1 MMKTKTS
8 PVLELKHT
16 ILETIG
22 NTPLIRLRNI
32 VADLPQTM
40 EIWVKIEGAN
50 PGGSVKDR
58 PALQMVLDGIEN
70 GELTSDKII
79 LDSTSGNTGI
89 ALALIGSI
97 IKMPV
102 TLCLPANVSTER
114 KAKILAYGAEPV
126 YTSPMEGSD
135 GAIVKAREMYE
146 NEPEKYFKPDQYSN
160 PSNPKA
166 HFLTTGPEIWKQTSG
181 RITHFVSTIGTSG
194 TLMGTGKYLKGE
206 NPQVKV
212 YAAEPDDAFHGLEG
226 LKHMESSLVPAI
238 YDPSWLDGIVSIPT
252 EPSYELVRKL
262 AREDGIFAG
271 QSSGG
276 AVWAAIEM
284 AHRLMEAGQ
293 KEAVIVTVLPD
304 SGDKYYSKGLWD
316 Y

>member
-1 MMKTKTS
+1 MKTKNQ
-8 PVLELKHT
+8 PILAVKNT

-22 NTPLIRLRNI
+22 NTPLVRLRNI
-32 VADLPQTM
+32 VANLPSTM

-58 PALQMVLDGIEN
+58 PAYQMVSDGLEN
-70 GELTSDKII
+70 GELTLDKII

-102 TLCLPANVSTER
+102 TLCLPENVSIER

-146 NEPEKYFKPDQYSN
+146 NEPDKYFKPDQYAN

-166 HFLTTGPEIWKQTSG
+166 HFLTTGPEIWKQTEG
-181 RITHFVSTIGTSG
+181 RVTHFISTIGTSG
-194 TLMGTGKYLKGE
+194 TLMGTGKYLKNE
-206 NPQVKV
+206 NSQIKV

-226 LKHMESSLVPAI
+226 LKHMESSLVPGI
-238 YDPSWLDGIVSIPT
+238 YDPSWLDGIISIPT
-252 EPSYELVRKL
+252 DPSYDLVRKM
-262 AREDGIFAG
+262 AMDDGIFAG

-284 AHRLMEAGQ
+284 AQRLIEAGQ